1 MRSCRPVD
9 VRGTAVRRTMTEL
22 PYHDVLTQE
31 TLHESPQHSFLLEW
45 SCMLPRHKVVGLEE
59 THWSTAAALVCA
71 EQPRSTAISRAYQPC
86 RPFYRRRRRRRHC
99 VEGKNENMH
108 NNNNNNNK
116 NSNRLKVWIRSINS
130 CERNGTRCVRLSR
143 ARALSL
149 SLDPT
154 SKNKRKKTNTII
166 KNAVRVRTRHALVT
180 MLTCACVRYKRVAS
194 TFLRMLD

>member
-1 MRSCRPVD
+1 MKIY
-9 VRGTAVRRTMTEL
+9 TTTTTTTTEQIKSMDL
-22 PYHDVLTQE
+22 GA
-31 TLHESPQHSFLLEW
+31 S
-45 SCMLPRHKVVGLEE
+45 
-59 THWSTAAALVCA
+59 
-71 EQPRSTAISRAYQPC
+71 
-86 RPFYRRRRRRRHC
+86 
-99 VEGKNENMH
+99 
-108 NNNNNNNK
+108 
-116 NSNRLKVWIRSINS
+116 NS